1 MKKMNMLWTKIAAI
15 ALGAILTVGVG
26 VSFSS
31 TANGAEE
38 VKAYKSGHYYLVGSF
53 NGWSLDSE
61 SHELVSI
68 GGTEYQ
74 WIGVLALNAEFKL
87 NTNNDW
93 GGAKGYSDLTGG
105 CKSDGTLVAAGDNN
119 NIKVATS
126 YEFKI
131 TYNTTGSVFSAQ
143 LNWEDASKT
152 GVNNNKMRVWLNR
165 GVYERDGALV
175 CLQYGTSV
183 GDTTRIVAPTGWVEN
198 SGVGSGFF
206 YAYFDI
212 PVLSAGQFLRVAR
225 LSADR
230 GKLWNVSTTHT
241 WVVGDN
247 SKVFYVGDDWSTLS
261 NGIVPDTVT
270 TPVGDFLK
278 LVLEGY
284 LTCSSS
290 AANGY
295 NAFPQMELT
304 FFKKADKTTW
314 KISGELSS
322 INIWDY
328 SGTGTSGYGSDKG
341 TGTTVTGWAKFSR
354 LSTEYEAHKSG
365 AGFINPIENG
375 RNIENVFLV
384 IIGLITVSTLS
395 GFYFLTRKRK
405 TSQF

>member
-1 MKKMNMLWTKIAAI
+1 MKKTNTLWTKLAAI

-31 TANGAEE
+31 TANDTEE
-38 VKAYKSGHYYLVGSF
+38 VKAYVSGHYYLVGSF
-53 NGWSLDSE
+53 NDWSLASE

-74 WIGVLALNAEFKL
+74 WIGVLAVNAEFKL

-93 GGAKGYSDLTGG
+93 GGAKGYGDLTGG
-105 CKSDGTLVAAGDNN
+105 CKADGTLSNN
-119 NIKVATS
+119 GGNIKVATS

-131 TYNTTGSVFSAQ
+131 TYNTFGSVFSAQ

-152 GVNNNKMRVWLNR
+152 GVNNAKMRVWLNR
-165 GVYERDGALV
+165 GVYEADSALV

-212 PVLSAGQFLRVAR
+212 PVLTAGQYLRVAR
-225 LSADR
+225 LSANR
-230 GKLWNVSTTHT
+230 GKLWNVSATHK

-247 SKVFYVGDDWSTLS
+247 NKVFYVGDNWSTLS

-314 KISGELSS
+314 KISGDLSS

>member
-15 ALGAILTVGVG
+15 ALGAVLTAGVG
-26 VSFSS
+26 FSVSSAAS
-31 TANGAEE
+31 KLKEI
-38 VKAYKSGHYYLVGSF
+38 KADYSGYSLVGSMTTP
-53 NGWSLDSE
+53 GWDLSN
-61 SHELVSI
+61 HTYELVSI

-74 WIGVLALNAEFKL
+74 WIGVLEAGAEFKL
-87 NTNNDW
+87 NTNNEW
-93 GGAKGYSDLTGG
+93 SGVKGYSDLMNGG
-105 CKSDGTLVAAGDNN
+105 CKADGTLSNN
-119 NIKVATS
+119 GGNIKVETS

-131 TYNTTGSVFSAQ
+131 TYNTTESVFSAQ

-152 GVNNNKMRVWLNR
+152 GVNNAKMRVWLNR
-165 GVYERDGALV
+165 GVYEVDGALV
-175 CLQYGTSV
+175 CLQYGASV
-183 GDTTRIVAPTGWVEN
+183 DNTTRIVAPTGWVEN

-212 PVLSAGQFLRVAR
+212 PVLTAGQYLRVAR
-225 LSADR
+225 LSANR
-230 GKLWNVSTTHT
+230 GKLWNVSTTHK
-241 WVVGDN
+241 WGVGDN
-247 SKVFYVGDDWSTLS
+247 NKVFYVGNDWSTLS
-261 NGIVPDTVT
+261 NGIVPDDVT

-278 LVLEGY
+278 RVLEGY

-304 FFKKADKTTW
+304 FFKKADKNW
-314 KISGELSS
+314 KINGDLSS

-365 AGFINPIENG
+365 SGFINPIENG
-375 RNIENVFLV
+375 RNIENVILV

-395 GFYFLTRKRK
+395 GFYFLSRKRK